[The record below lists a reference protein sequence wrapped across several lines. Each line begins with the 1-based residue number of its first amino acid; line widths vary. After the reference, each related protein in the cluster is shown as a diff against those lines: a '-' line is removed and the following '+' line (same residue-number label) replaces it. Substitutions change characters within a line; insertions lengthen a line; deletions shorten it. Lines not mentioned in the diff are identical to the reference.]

1 MKRISLLLTAVLGL
15 AAVPVFAQDAPA
27 PEIADTDGNGT
38 WSLDELMVAYP
49 DLTEEGFISIDANA
63 DGAVDQAEL
72 AAALADGLLPA
83 SGG

>member
-1 MKRISLLLTAVLGL
+1 MKRISVLLAAVLGL
-15 AAVPVFAQDAPA
+15 GTMAAIAQDAAA

-38 WSLDELMVAYP
+38 WSLDELVVAYP
-49 DLTEEGFISIDANA
+49 DLTAEGFASIDANA

-83 SGG
+83 AQ

>member
-1 MKRISLLLTAVLGL
+1 MKRISLLL
-15 AAVPVFAQDAPA
+15 AAVVGLGAVAAYAQDAAA

-38 WSLDELMVAYP
+38 WSVDELRVAYP
-49 DLTEEGFISIDANA
+49 DLTDEGFVSIDANA

-83 SGG
+83 AQ

>member
-1 MKRISLLLTAVLGL
+1 MKRISLLLATVLGL
-15 AAVPVFAQDAPA
+15 GAIPAMAQDAAA

-38 WSLDELMVAYP
+38 WSMDELVVAYP
-49 DLTEEGFISIDANA
+49 DLTAETFTAVDANA

-83 SGG
+83 AK

>member
-1 MKRISLLLTAVLGL
+1 MKRISLLLATVLGL
-15 AAVPVFAQDAPA
+15 GAIPAMAQDAAA

-38 WSLDELMVAYP
+38 WSMDELVVAYP
-49 DLTEEGFISIDANA
+49 DLTAETFTAVDANA

-83 SGG
+83 AQ